1 MATATIRK
9 AVADALTGVC
19 IPTPFCLAY
28 GTAGFRCFSEKL
40 KGVSLRVGVLAALR
54 SLLRNGKFV
63 GVMITAS
70 HNPSHD
76 NGIKIVDPDGGM
88 LETNWESVVVDFMH
102 CNANLTAHWI
112 EKRLKHVQDT
122 LTPHV
127 VVGYDTRESS
137 PSLAEE
143 VVQGVHLMQGLCT
156 QLGLIT
162 TPQLHYAVRYMNTAT
177 ASEPSDYLLQ
187 PDLDRVYIEY
197 FASQFTAGMNAL
209 TTESVHTR
217 HPIEL
222 NVDCAH
228 GVGSLAL
235 AKLNATLAQCGQPA
249 PIRFRLFNT
258 EVNKRELLNS
268 NCGADFVKI
277 TLKAPELYPSDM
289 DASCSLEARWATID
303 GDADRLLYF
312 YHTPET
318 GPDDLLHPSRIV
330 LLDGDRIACLFASF
344 LTTILRESLLT
355 ERFKVGV
362 VQTAYANA
370 SSTLYLR
377 DELTVTVLC
386 VPTGVKHLHRAALDF
401 DFGIYFEAN
410 GHGTVLF
417 SDAVIEY
424 ARQNL
429 DPIHPLAVFIG
440 LTNTTVGD
448 AIADILL
455 VEFVLSWHGWSL
467 KQWHDMYTELAS
479 RQIKVSVSQPSS
491 IQTTDAERRV
501 CSPLA
506 LQGSLQRPATIRDS
520 HNLSPALRT
529 DDSVRHASVLRAA
542 SARHMVPTSSGISKS
557 VLKPR
562 HLVYLAAFNVRTLKQ
577 AGQQAALALTLDSL
591 GIDVCC
597 VSETRIQDASTVI
610 ELTAPSVS
618 TRFWLLTSGD
628 PEAAAAGCAGESIDD
643 IVHSVERATKA
654 PGKSRAFVRPSGTE
668 NIARVYAESIDQTW
682 ADWLAQKVAVATHH
696 FVGGDQQPA
705 DPGPMPTFNQ

>member
-19 IPTPFCLAY
+19 TPTPFCLTY
-28 GTAGFRCFSEKL
+28 GTAGFRCFAAKL

-54 SLLRNGKFV
+54 SLLKSGKFV

-102 CNANLTAHWI
+102 CTTNLTAHWI
-112 EKRLKHVQDT
+112 EKRLEHVEET
-122 LTPHV
+122 LIPRV

-143 VVQGVHLMQGLCT
+143 IVQGVHLMQGHCT

-177 ASEPSDYLLQ
+177 ASKPTDYLLH

-209 TTESVHTR
+209 ATESVHTR

-235 AKLNATLAQCGQPA
+235 AKLNATLARCGQAA

-258 EVNKRELLNS
+258 EVDKRELLNL

-277 TLKAPELYPSDM
+277 TLKAPELYPSDV
-289 DASCSLEARWATID
+289 DASCSLEGRWATID

-318 GPDDLLHPSRIV
+318 GPDGLLYPSRIV

-355 ERFKVGV
+355 EQFKVGV

-370 SSTLYLR
+370 SSTHYLR
-377 DELTVTVLC
+377 DELAVTALC

-424 ARQNL
+424 AKQNL
-429 DPIHPLAVFIG
+429 DPSHPLAVFIG

-448 AIADILL
+448 AITDILL

-506 LQGSLQRPATIRDS
+506 LQ
-520 HNLSPALRT
+520 
-529 DDSVRHASVLRAA
+529 
-542 SARHMVPTSSGISKS
+542 
-557 VLKPR
+557 
-562 HLVYLAAFNVRTLKQ
+562 
-577 AGQQAALALTLDSL
+577 
-591 GIDVCC
+591 
-597 VSETRIQDASTVI
+597 
-610 ELTAPSVS
+610 
-618 TRFWLLTSGD
+618 
-628 PEAAAAGCAGESIDD
+628 ESIDD

-696 FVGGDQQPA
+696 FVGSDQQPD
-705 DPGPMPTFNQ
+705 DPGPMPTLNQ